1 MTAFRKKEDTE
12 MNKSSSFKPARPEW
26 RNSNSICALADWER
40 HLGHILKIGGRWHA
54 FDATRFNDDLN
65 GFRVLGSFAG
75 MNAAKEAVEQ
85 CGSIDSRVF
94 AGAA

>member
-1 MTAFRKKEDTE
+1 
-12 MNKSSSFKPARPEW
+12 MNESSCFKPAQPEW
-26 RNSNSICALADWER
+26 RNSNSICALADGDR
-40 HLGHILKIGGRWHA
+40 HFGHILKIGGRWHA

-65 GFRVLGSFAG
+65 GFRVLGSFAS

-85 CGSIDSRVF
+85 CGNSETRAF